1 MDEYDD
7 GSFDCDGGKIKN
19 TKTHIVVMM
28 IKSFILRNTYDDRN
42 RKNKIII
49 ETKRGREKLI
59 DISKCAFKQ
68 QQNNKK

>member
-1 MDEYDD
+1 
-7 GSFDCDGGKIKN
+7 
-19 TKTHIVVMM
+19 MM

-49 ETKRGREKLI
+49 ETKRGREILI

-68 QQNNKK
+68 QQQQNNKNF